1 MKIAPQDVSALLSKP
16 DPKYQAYLLYGHD
29 NGLVRE
35 RAKKIA
41 FHFTKKLDD
50 PFSVSHLSS
59 QDVAADKA
67 HLPDSLNALP
77 AFGGLRL
84 VMLSGIGT
92 EMTEAVKI
100 GIDSLHDKARL
111 VIQAQDVN
119 TRHALVKFC
128 EQHPSCA
135 SIGCYQDDHRSLH
148 HLVQDIF
155 NRDQI
160 QISEQ
165 ALSLLISR
173 LGNDRASSRQEIE
186 KLALFAGK
194 GGKLTE
200 KNIDNVIGDNGAV
213 VQDLITIA
221 ILNGNVQQFEKLF
234 SRSQQDG
241 QQPLSLLRQILLLFR
256 NMLSARLNM
265 EAGQTCTAALAN
277 FRPPLHFKIKPVIT
291 SQISKWTSEQLT
303 EIINRLIA
311 TEIQIKTSGVVNPS
325 TLTGQTLLGI
335 VLRSRSLNR

>member
-1 MKIAPQDVSALLSKP
+1 
-16 DPKYQAYLLYGHD
+16 
-29 NGLVRE
+29 
-35 RAKKIA
+35 
-41 FHFTKKLDD
+41 
-50 PFSVSHLSS
+50 
-59 QDVAADKA
+59 
-67 HLPDSLNALP
+67 
-77 AFGGLRL
+77 
-84 VMLSGIGT
+84 
-92 EMTEAVKI
+92 MTEAVKI
-100 GIDSLHDKARL
+100 GLTCFMTKQDWHPGTGRQYKTCLQNSASNILLHLLAVTGRS
-111 VIQAQDVN
+111 
-119 TRHALVKFC
+119 
-128 EQHPSCA
+128 P
-135 SIGCYQDDHRSLH
+135 SLH

-241 QQPLSLLRQILLLFR
+241 QQPLSLLRQICYYS
-256 NMLSARLNM
+256 N
-265 EAGQTCTAALAN
+265 
-277 FRPPLHFKIKPVIT
+277 
-291 SQISKWTSEQLT
+291 
-303 EIINRLIA
+303 
-311 TEIQIKTSGVVNPS
+311 S
-325 TLTGQTLLGI
+325 T
-335 VLRSRSLNR
+335 N